1 METYRY
7 YPPQMRSTRV
17 PYEVIT
23 AGAADCN
30 HELQELDW
38 CERIAIH
45 DGLVFVT
52 FSCEKCGRQISQSL
66 EEVLPPASW
75 KGGSRTQQPDS
86 SEWAGPAPGVYLISS
101 QAERDIPYRHHYH
114 EKEKTG

>member
-1 METYRY
+1 MVAPDEDQGEGAGTMETYRY
-7 YPPQMRSTRV
+7 YPPQMRSTQM

-23 AGAADCN
+23 AGITNCE

-38 CERIAIH
+38 RDRISIQ

-52 FSCEKCGRQISQSL
+52 FSCQKCGRQVCQSL

-75 KGGSRTQQPDS
+75 KGGNGSN
-86 SEWAGPAPGVYLISS
+86 
-101 QAERDIPYRHHYH
+101 
-114 EKEKTG
+114 